1 MTQKTSECAIECNEH
16 CGPVFG
22 NGYDLMINDKCY
34 KEKSCSISNDGRFS
48 YECDQ
53 QKRASLYVNTGD
65 DFETNRFA
73 VLDYEVFGIEDY
85 NYDYI
90 QSACS
95 YPKLI
100 LEYIKTGDISSDEL
114 KGFRDDTEILHDL
127 KTIQCKDEAIR
138 IKISQS
144 ISHHPSQL
152 LQGSLIVDCKY
163 DGFLEDWLNDQ
174 LEWRV
179 VFRASEHNYEA
190 KKFHEYC
197 DSIQNPMIVIVKST
211 EGWIFG
217 GYTGKVEEEEKDCE
231 QSIPLIELLIE

>member
-1 MTQKTSECAIECNEH
+1 M
-16 CGPVFG
+16 
-22 NGYDLMINDKCY
+22 
-34 KEKSCSISNDGRFS
+34 
-48 YECDQ
+48 
-53 QKRASLYVNTGD
+53 
-65 DFETNRFA
+65 
-73 VLDYEVFGIEDY
+73 
-85 NYDYI
+85 
-90 QSACS
+90 
-95 YPKLI
+95 
-100 LEYIKTGDISSDEL
+100 
-114 KGFRDDTEILHDL
+114 
-127 KTIQCKDEAIR
+127 
-138 IKISQS
+138 
-144 ISHHPSQL
+144 
-152 LQGSLIVDCKY
+152 IVDCKY